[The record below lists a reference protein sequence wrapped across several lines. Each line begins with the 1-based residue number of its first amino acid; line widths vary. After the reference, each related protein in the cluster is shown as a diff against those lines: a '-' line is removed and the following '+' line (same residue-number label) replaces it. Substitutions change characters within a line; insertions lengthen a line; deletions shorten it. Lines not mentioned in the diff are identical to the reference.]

1 MDHFLGGLRKAV
13 KGAFAKVEFFA
24 FGGFRIV
31 RARFDLDAGD
41 AGVKFLQLRQ
51 QIGQQH
57 FKASGCHWRANVDNQ
72 RALFNAGDAKVWMQ
86 IGGQQAFGGG
96 VKLLPVACALQEI
109 G

>member
-1 MDHFLGGLRKAV
+1 MGHFLGGLRKAV
-13 KGAFAKVEFFA
+13 KGAFAEVEIFA
-24 FGGFRIV
+24 FGSFGIV
-31 RARFDLDAGD
+31 RARFDLDADD

-51 QIGQQH
+51 QVGQQH
-57 FKASGCHWRANVDNQ
+57 FEAGGCHRRAHVDNQ
-72 RALFNAGDAKVWMQ
+72 CALFNAGNAKMRMQ